1 MLASEAAS
9 LETLTIR
16 GCSLARSSGRNCWTM
31 SHGPYRL
38 VSAASRTTA
47 RSASTARCQ
56 VSYVM
61 AALLT
66 RTSSLPYRS
75 ATCRAAAAML
85 AGSVTSSW
93 RGSASD
99 GAGGGRGGVGRAG
112 GQQDAVTPLG
122 ELAAHL
128 EADAAIAAG
137 NQRDG
142 AHIVDCLHIM

>member
-1 MLASEAAS
+1 
-9 LETLTIR
+9 
-16 GCSLARSSGRNCWTM
+16 M

-66 RTSSLPYRS
+66 RTSSLPYRP
-75 ATCRAAAAML
+75 ATCRAAASML

-93 RGSASD
+93 SGSALM
-99 GAGGGRGGVGRAG
+99 ARAAAAAAAAER
-112 GQQDAVTPLG
+112 AVSRTVWPRP
-122 ELAAHL
+122 AS
-128 EADAAIAAG
+128 
-137 NQRDG
+137 
-142 AHIVDCLHIM
+142 